1 MGGTFCEGVRKL
13 GKKKERMKQA
23 FRDRELGEVQH
34 YSKRTAATVLS
45 VISVIT
51 CVLTVVGVLFLKLKF
66 QDTNI
71 LRDLVEEHPILGGAL
86 MVLISALQ
94 VVIALIPG
102 EIVELAAGYVFGA
115 WMGALLCL
123 GGIVLGS
130 VCSILLARRLG
141 RRLVESLYPK
151 EKLDALPILHDPKK
165 RNPLV
170 AILFLI
176 PGTPKDLLTY
186 VIGLTEMS
194 IPLYILLTTACR
206 FPSVLISTMSG
217 DALGD
222 DRLLKAVYL
231 LIATGVVSI
240 IGYGIYGWITKRHKK
255 RD

>member
-1 MGGTFCEGVRKL
+1 M
-13 GKKKERMKQA
+13 GKKRERVRQA
-23 FRDRELGEVQH
+23 FRDHELEEVKH
-34 YSKRTAATVLS
+34 YSKRTAATILS
-45 VISVIT
+45 IVSVIT
-51 CVLTVVGVLFLKLKF
+51 CVLTIAGVFVLKLKF
-66 QDTNI
+66 SDTNI
-71 LRDLVEEHPILGGAL
+71 LRDWVEEYPLLGGIL
-86 MVLISALQ
+86 MVLVSAVQ

-102 EIVELAAGYVFGA
+102 ELVEIAAGYVFGT
-115 WMGALLCL
+115 WMGAFLCL
-123 GGIVLGS
+123 FGIVLGS
-130 VCSILLARRLG
+130 VCSILLARRFG

-240 IGYGIYGWITKRHKK
+240 IGYGIYSWISKRHKK
-255 RD
+255 DK

>member
-1 MGGTFCEGVRKL
+1 M
-13 GKKKERMKQA
+13 GKKKEKVKQM
-23 FRDRELGEVQH
+23 FRDKELEEVKH
-34 YSKRTAATVLS
+34 YSKRTAATILS
-45 VISVIT
+45 VVS
-51 CVLTVVGVLFLKLKF
+51 VLTCILSVLGFLFLKAKF
-66 QDTNI
+66 QETNV
-71 LRDLVEEHPILGGAL
+71 LRDWIFAHPYLGSVL
-86 MVLISALQ
+86 MILISALQ
-94 VVIALIPG
+94 VVVALIPG
-102 EIVELAAGYVFGA
+102 EVVEIAAGYAFGT
-115 WMGALLCL
+115 WWGALLCL
-123 GGIVLGS
+123 FGIVLGS
-130 VCSILLARRLG
+130 ICSILLARRFG

-151 EKLDALPILHDPKK
+151 EKLDALPILHEPKK

-217 DALGD
+217 AALGD

-240 IGYGIYGWITKRHKK
+240 LGYGVYSLISKK
-255 RD
+255 NGKSKSNKSKER